1 MVSNKVTFT
10 SPCAHEPTLALS
22 HGWKGRGAP
31 VAKDGSGHRA
41 LKVYQ
46 K

>member
-10 SPCAHEPTLALS
+10 SPCADAPTLALS
-22 HGWKGRGAP
+22 NCWEGRGAP
-31 VAKDGSGHRA
+31 VAKDGYSHRA
-41 LKVYQ
+41 LKIHE